1 MPRDEAGS
9 EARDLGLRVQREAAA
24 SRGAGANPG
33 APRPCAFQ
41 LPNSG
46 PVLQREGR
54 EVKLD
59 RADGGLGHG
68 FRGLR
73 LCS

>member
-9 EARDLGLRVQREAAA
+9 EARDLGLGAQREAAA

-33 APRPCAFQ
+33 APRPCTFQ

-46 PVLQREGR
+46 SEFRLRSAEG
-54 EVKLD
+54 VKEGD
-59 RADGGLGHG
+59 ARQG
-68 FRGLR
+68 
-73 LCS
+73 